1 MLFLANNISKMK
13 KNTVLG
19 SRIVEVHNSSSLSTG
34 KAGSGPSNLRQY
46 IIEQDMLEA
55 IVALPEE
62 MFYNTPITTYIWVL
76 TNKKD
81 VKRKGKVQLIDATKI
96 KTSLRKNLGNKK
108 FEISKELRSKIL
120 DIYMG
125 FDQADSKLSKIVDNS
140 DFGYWEVPIMHP
152 LYDENGKI
160 VVETKGKN
168 KGKPKADKD
177 LTDKNRVQ
185 FSYAGGVEAFYSEE
199 VKPYSPDAWI
209 DWDNIKIGYD
219 ISFTK
224 YFYDPEDLRDAL
236 DIVSDLNNIHSEST
250 QTLEKIIEHAKG
262 NDDSRKD
269 AVMAYKTILDDLS
282 ILLKQDGITPE
293 QQEKITDKMILVAD
307 KIADLHED
315 NRNFL
320 EGIIKYGTPLIGG
333 ALLLGAV
340 ILGVNVKGTKLP
352 TINGKK

>member
-1 MLFLANNISKMK
+1 MNRGCIKCDHLQRVQAIAHSLFRHAECSCHVTDNTLYH
-13 KNTVLG
+13 TVLG

-177 LTDKNRVQ
+177 LTDMI
-185 FSYAGGVEAFYSEE
+185 S
-199 VKPYSPDAWI
+199 
-209 DWDNIKIGYD
+209 IGTTGTFHVPPKCVT
-219 ISFTK
+219 IIFT
-224 YFYDPEDLRDAL
+224 
-236 DIVSDLNNIHSEST
+236 
-250 QTLEKIIEHAKG
+250 
-262 NDDSRKD
+262 
-269 AVMAYKTILDDLS
+269 
-282 ILLKQDGITPE
+282 
-293 QQEKITDKMILVAD
+293 
-307 KIADLHED
+307 
-315 NRNFL
+315 
-320 EGIIKYGTPLIGG
+320 
-333 ALLLGAV
+333 
-340 ILGVNVKGTKLP
+340 
-352 TINGKK
+352 

>member
-120 DIYMG
+120 DIYIW
-125 FDQADSKLSKIVDNS
+125 ALIRLIVN
-140 DFGYWEVPIMHP
+140 
-152 LYDENGKI
+152 
-160 VVETKGKN
+160 
-168 KGKPKADKD
+168 
-177 LTDKNRVQ
+177 
-185 FSYAGGVEAFYSEE
+185 
-199 VKPYSPDAWI
+199 
-209 DWDNIKIGYD
+209 
-219 ISFTK
+219 
-224 YFYDPEDLRDAL
+224 
-236 DIVSDLNNIHSEST
+236 
-250 QTLEKIIEHAKG
+250 
-262 NDDSRKD
+262 
-269 AVMAYKTILDDLS
+269 
-282 ILLKQDGITPE
+282 
-293 QQEKITDKMILVAD
+293 
-307 KIADLHED
+307 
-315 NRNFL
+315 
-320 EGIIKYGTPLIGG
+320 
-333 ALLLGAV
+333 
-340 ILGVNVKGTKLP
+340 
-352 TINGKK
+352 

>member
-120 DIYMG
+120 DIY
-125 FDQADSKLSKIVDNS
+125 I
-140 DFGYWEVPIMHP
+140 
-152 LYDENGKI
+152 
-160 VVETKGKN
+160 
-168 KGKPKADKD
+168 
-177 LTDKNRVQ
+177 
-185 FSYAGGVEAFYSEE
+185 
-199 VKPYSPDAWI
+199 
-209 DWDNIKIGYD
+209 
-219 ISFTK
+219 
-224 YFYDPEDLRDAL
+224 
-236 DIVSDLNNIHSEST
+236 
-250 QTLEKIIEHAKG
+250 
-262 NDDSRKD
+262 
-269 AVMAYKTILDDLS
+269 
-282 ILLKQDGITPE
+282 
-293 QQEKITDKMILVAD
+293 
-307 KIADLHED
+307 
-315 NRNFL
+315 
-320 EGIIKYGTPLIGG
+320 YGL
-333 ALLLGAV
+333 
-340 ILGVNVKGTKLP
+340 
-352 TINGKK
+352 